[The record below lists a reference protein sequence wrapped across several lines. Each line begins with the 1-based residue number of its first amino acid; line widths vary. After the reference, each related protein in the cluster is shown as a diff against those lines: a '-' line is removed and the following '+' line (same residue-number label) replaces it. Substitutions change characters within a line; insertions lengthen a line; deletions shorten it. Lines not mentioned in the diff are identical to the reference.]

1 MKFSDIRGNED
12 IKKAFVGMADSGRI
26 PHAILMHENDGGGA
40 LALALA
46 FMQYVNCG
54 QRSGGD
60 SCGHCPSCNQNSKL
74 IFPDIHFTFPITSGT
89 KVSGEV
95 GKLVCD
101 QFVRYWREL
110 VVKNP
115 YFLENELSS
124 ALGFEKKTGLIS
136 KSEGAAILQ
145 KLSLSSV
152 TDGYRAIIIWLPE
165 RMNRQ
170 TANMLLKSIEE
181 PYDKTIYILITHS
194 PENVLQTISSRCLHI
209 RVAPLSKEEV
219 KSTLV
224 EYFGIDVREAELN
237 AAFSSGS
244 VGLALQRISDGPD
257 NTEIKDLFV
266 ELIQNAIAKNYL
278 SALET
283 GEAIAALESREK
295 QKAFCLFAGEA
306 VRKIFMVQQGME
318 DIAGIM
324 PEDKEFYESAALR
337 CKKSFSRMAIKA
349 IGGAYRMLDR
359 NVSQKIVFTNFVNRI
374 FVSI

>member
-1 MKFSDIRGNED
+1 M
-12 IKKAFVGMADSGRI
+12 
-26 PHAILMHENDGGGA
+26 
-40 LALALA
+40 
-46 FMQYVNCG
+46 
-54 QRSGGD
+54 
-60 SCGHCPSCNQNSKL
+60 
-74 IFPDIHFTFPITSGT
+74 
-89 KVSGEV
+89 
-95 GKLVCD
+95 
-101 QFVRYWREL
+101 
-110 VVKNP
+110 VKNP

-224 EYFGIDVREAELN
+224 EYFSIDTREAELN

-306 VRKIFMVQQGME
+306 VRKIFMIQQGME

-337 CKKSFSRMAIKA
+337 CKKSFSRMALKA